1 MIPSEYRHSRVNP
14 YHISVGGVVYD
25 RDEKDQIQVVVLGRR
40 EKDGN
45 HYHLPKGTLRHNE
58 TLEDCA
64 RREVKEESGYEVEI
78 KELLGGFTQNYKA
91 RDGLAVEKTTLYFAM
106 KQVGKIGEHDA
117 EHDFVKKMEINEAIS
132 KLKETEPKKKEY
144 EIVERLK
151 YNFERRKDA

>member
-1 MIPSEYRHSRVNP
+1 MVPSEYRHNKVSP

-25 RDEKDQIQVVVLGRR
+25 CDGKGQIQVVVLGRR
-40 EKDGN
+40 EKDGD

-64 RREVKEESGYEVEI
+64 KREVEEESGYEAEI
-78 KELLGGFTQNYKA
+78 KELLGGFTQSYKA

-106 KQVGKIGEHDA
+106 KQVGKIGEHDT
-117 EHDFVKKMEINEAIS
+117 EHDFVKKMEINEAIF

-151 YNFERRKDA
+151 LVFV